1 MANIQNIVNLLWL
14 YSLEAVPHLTI
25 VLVLLSS
32 LLLLNRNK
40 HRFDMCWIY
49 SWEVCCLWLL
59 CCVVLDRYWPNFVV
73 IFWHQKLQFVTFCCY
88 IDLQEWSYVLSASL
102 FLEWQCVPVFFP
114 DKAVVSMDIR
124 IWHKVA
130 SHTACEPSWLHVYS
144 QFMQV
149 ILHRQ
154 RSCPSR
160 AVIAQL
166 GLFCVNLQFTNG

>member
-1 MANIQNIVNLLWL
+1 M
-14 YSLEAVPHLTI
+14 
-25 VLVLLSS
+25 
-32 LLLLNRNK
+32 
-40 HRFDMCWIY
+40 
-49 SWEVCCLWLL
+49 L

-88 IDLQEWSYVLSASL
+88 IDLQEWFYVLSASL
-102 FLEWQCVPVFFP
+102 FIEWQCVPVFFP

-166 GLFCVNLQFTNG
+166 GLFCVNLQFTNGQVAIHGFVLLQVEPWQLTMHHYHIFLIDWLG